1 MKMRPPQIKHFVFV
15 ILVLSACLH
24 AQTAKQGVVRPL
36 AETKFSPDEPAC
48 LSSASENGD
57 PDTGPSTFILKAPS
71 GCLVPWHYHTAEEQ
85 LIVVSGDVLTE
96 MEGMAAR
103 TLGPGGFAMMPSK
116 AKHQFACHSKS
127 ECILFVTFDRKYD
140 IVWVKTNDAK

>member
-1 MKMRPPQIKHFVFV
+1 MRPPQLRQFVV
-15 ILVLSACLH
+15 VVLVASACLR

-36 AETKFSPDEPAC
+36 AETKFGADEPAC
-48 LSSASENGD
+48 LSSANENGD

-96 MEGMAAR
+96 MDGMAAK

-116 AKHQFACHSKS
+116 AKHQFTCHSKS
-127 ECILFVTFDRKYD
+127 ECILLVTFDRKYD
-140 IVWVKTNDAK
+140 IVWVKTHDAK

>member
-1 MKMRPPQIKHFVFV
+1 VKMRPPQIRQFVFV
-15 ILVLSACLH
+15 ILVALACLH

-36 AETKFSPDEPAC
+36 AETKFSADEPAC

-96 MEGMAAR
+96 MDGMAAK

-116 AKHQFACHSKS
+116 AKHQFTCHSKS
-127 ECILFVTFDRKYD
+127 ECILLVTFDRKYD
-140 IVWVKTNDAK
+140 IVWVKTHDAK